1 MQKKYDTYTAT
12 DFVCDEAFLHHCL
25 DPTSTSEQFWV
36 QWLLQHPHRQADWT
50 LARQLVEAVQAGL
63 SDYAR
68 TYLSEEAEARLL
80 IRILATNKQTQ
91 SIAQIRPFWQNAFVY
106 RAAAACFVLVAG
118 YWVYNSQLSKPSVYQ
133 QQIATLAQPTIEKSN
148 LSTERQRI
156 RLLDGTVVVLSP
168 QSKLRYPTNYGQ
180 QNRTVYLQGEATFDV
195 VKHAQMP
202 FMVYAGEVV
211 TKVLGTKFLVRSF
224 EQDPKVTV
232 TVQKGQVSVFKGQP
246 MTDKR
251 TSDKTVQGVLLQPNQ
266 QVVFSRE
273 TQTFTKTLVS
283 IPQRIDTR
291 QTVPVNFVFS
301 ETPVTTVFD
310 KLQSAYGIDII
321 YNVEMLKDCQ
331 LTASLTDESLFQKLD
346 IIVQSIDAS
355 YEVVEGQIVITAK
368 GCTLN

>member
-1 MQKKYDTYTAT
+1 M
-12 DFVCDEAFLHHCL
+12 
-25 DPTSTSEQFWV
+25 
-36 QWLLQHPHRQADWT
+36 QWLLLHPHREADWT

-63 SDYAR
+63 SEYAS
-68 TYLSEEAEARLL
+68 TYLSPEAEDQLL
-80 IRILATNKQTQ
+80 TRILATNKLTHVD
-91 SIAQIRPFWQNAFVY
+91 AKVRPLWQNAFVY
-106 RAAAACFVLVAG
+106 RAVAACFVLAAG
-118 YWVYNSQLSKPSVYQ
+118 YWVYSSQLSRPSVYQ

-148 LSTERQRI
+148 LSTKLLRI
-156 RLLDGTVVVLSP
+156 RLIDGTVVVLSP
-168 QSKLRYPTNYGQ
+168 QSQLRYPTNYGQ
-180 QNRTVYLQGEATFDV
+180 QNRIVYLQGEATFDV
-195 VKHAQMP
+195 VKDTQMP
-202 FMVYAGEVV
+202 FLVYAGEVV

-224 EQDPKVTV
+224 ERDPKVTV

-251 TSDKTVQGVLLQPNQ
+251 TLDKTVQGVLLQPNQ
-266 QVVFSRE
+266 QAVFSRE
-273 TQTFTKTLVS
+273 TETFTKTLVS
-283 IPQRIDTR
+283 VPQRIDTP

-310 KLQSAYGIDII
+310 KLKNAYGINII
-321 YNVEMLKDCQ
+321 YNADVLKDCQ